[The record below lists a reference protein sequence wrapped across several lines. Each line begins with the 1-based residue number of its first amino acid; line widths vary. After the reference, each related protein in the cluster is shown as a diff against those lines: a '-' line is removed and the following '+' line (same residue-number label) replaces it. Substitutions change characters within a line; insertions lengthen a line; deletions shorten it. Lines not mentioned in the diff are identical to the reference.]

1 MSVVECNQTMVGFNS
16 SPTQIPYLFPL
27 WEFPEQCLWTLHLY
41 STVSPCK
48 VNLINSDVTWSSYQ
62 VGDTRIIAGSYPC
75 TSGCGSSLTSVCL
88 TSGLPPIYSRVS
100 REKLGLP
107 MVYYRILGG
116 PHGYPIFWTK
126 GRNQYRTLNWL
137 VHSQDFAFHQC
148 VPESDSKEITNARG
162 DHIPFRCLKAWHRPW
177 RPCGNHTW
185 QLLYG
190 CAKIWDPVA
199 RVPTELA

>member
-1 MSVVECNQTMVGFNS
+1 MCISPYHHLALGTTIEIKYVGGGVQSDDGGF
-16 SPTQIPYLFPL
+16 QIFPDTN
-27 WEFPEQCLWTLHLY
+27 TLLVPSMRVLRAVLMDSTPIQY
-41 STVSPCK
+41 SSPCK
-48 VNLINSDVTWSSYQ
+48 VNLIKSDVIWSSYQ

-107 MVYYRILGG
+107 MVYYRILGR

-162 DHIPFRCLKAWHRPW
+162 DHIPFRCLSMAQTMASLW
-177 RPCGNHTW
+177 
-185 QLLYG
+185 
-190 CAKIWDPVA
+190 
-199 RVPTELA
+199 